1 MGMRNWALA
10 IVACTVLALSLV
22 AASSLGGEEDD
33 LLVEDD
39 IEEPASVSPL
49 PVTASESCC
58 AGDVGPLLNANYIL
72 VSTMDGK
79 VTALDVNSN
88 GRVAWTRDTD
98 SSPLLSG
105 TLNSHQLMAD
115 GHPYLLVPS
124 LDGSLYMFN
133 MDSNALNPIPLNTGI
148 SVMIGEDAVAGGS
161 IVSTT

>member
-1 MGMRNWALA
+1 
-10 IVACTVLALSLV
+10 
-22 AASSLGGEEDD
+22 
-33 LLVEDD
+33 
-39 IEEPASVSPL
+39 
-49 PVTASESCC
+49 
-58 AGDVGPLLNANYIL
+58 
-72 VSTMDGK
+72 MDGK

-133 MDSNALNPIPLNTGI
+133 MDSNALDPIPLNTGI
-148 SVMIGEDAVAGGS
+148 SVMVGEDAVAGGS
-161 IVSTT
+161 IVSTTGMDPITGQRCPLAAMLE